1 MELPDLIGT
10 EKQIAWAEKIRLD
23 AIKNFN
29 DFMNKALE
37 AYENGGSFTY
47 NGQKVIPHEKA
58 VNAINTVYKWMKNKT
73 SCEFWIENRDLFIR
87 FSCIKQLQLFVEM
100 KKEEG

>member
-1 MELPDLIGT
+1 MPDLIGT

-29 DFMNKALE
+29 DFKNKASE

-58 VNAINTVYKWMKNKT
+58 IKAINEIYEYMKNKT
-73 SCEFWIENRDLFIR
+73 LCEFWIDNRDMFTR
-87 FSCIKQLQLFVEM
+87 FSCIKQLQLLVKM
-100 KKEEG
+100 KKEEGGK